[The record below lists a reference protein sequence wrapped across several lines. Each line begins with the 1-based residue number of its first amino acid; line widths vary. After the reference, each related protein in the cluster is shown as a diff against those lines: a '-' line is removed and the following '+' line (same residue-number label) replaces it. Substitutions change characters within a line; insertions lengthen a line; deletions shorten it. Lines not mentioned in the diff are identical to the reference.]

1 MVFIRRRIP
10 CHIRVKPRTTV
21 PIDTP
26 FIRLDAFL
34 KLCGAAESG
43 GHAKTAIQ
51 RGEVK
56 VNGEVCLQ
64 RGKKLREGDETEF
77 LNTVYVT
84 GKHEN

>member
-1 MVFIRRRIP
+1 MVFMRRRIP
-10 CHIRVKPRTTV
+10 CHIRVKQRTTV

-34 KLCGAAESG
+34 KLCGAVESG

-56 VNGEVCLQ
+56 VNGEICLQ
-64 RGKKLREGDETEF
+64 RGKNCARATKRNF
-77 LNTVYVT
+77 
-84 GKHEN
+84 